1 MVLEVFQR
9 FLEPFNLISDSQ
21 YVVNAVASLE
31 VAASIRSSSTVS
43 NILLQIQKHILK
55 RENPFYVAHI

>member
-21 YVVNAVASLE
+21 YVVNAVVSLE
-31 VAASIRSSSTVS
+31 VSASIRCSSTVS
-43 NILLQIQKHILK
+43 NILLQIQEYILK